1 MAKRAR
7 VNSID
12 ELRRFRVGICEFIDD
27 CRTAL
32 MLIRSDISR
41 TQSWVER
48 EQLLYWEGMVKRR
61 TKELSQARNDLNR
74 KELTSDRTLDERR
87 AVERAKRQ
95 LEEAR
100 QKVRVV
106 QKWVKMLPNELDR
119 LIGSVQ
125 HLSHSIDRDGPQAVS
140 SLDEILKSLESYLA
154 LQAPSIEPKR
164 SASTEPE
171 EVEIHTESEGET
183 PIGGSEEIES

>member
-1 MAKRAR
+1 MPKRAR

-12 ELRRFRVGICEFIDD
+12 ELRRFRVGLCGFIDD

-32 MLIRSDISR
+32 MLIRADISR

-48 EQLLYWEGMVKRR
+48 EQLLHWEGMVKRR
-61 TKELSQARNDLNR
+61 TKDLAQARNDLNR

-106 QKWVKMLPNELDR
+106 RKWVKMLPNELDR
-119 LIGSVQ
+119 LVGGVQ
-125 HLSHSIDRDGPQAVS
+125 HLSHSIDQDGPEAVQ
-140 SLDEILKSLESYLA
+140 SLDEIVKSLESYLA
-154 LQAPSIEPKR
+154 LQAPSFESKR
-164 SASTEPE
+164 SGSAETDEIEDQGTKKESL
-171 EVEIHTESEGET
+171 VEIPKEDES
-183 PIGGSEEIES
+183 

>member
-12 ELRRFRVGICEFIDD
+12 ELRRFRVGLCEFIDD

-32 MLIRSDISR
+32 VLIRSDIGR

-87 AVERAKRQ
+87 ALERAKRQ
-95 LEEAR
+95 LEESR

-106 QKWVKMLPNELDR
+106 RRWVKLLPNELDR
-119 LIGSVQ
+119 LIGSIQ

-140 SLDEILKSLESYLA
+140 SLDEIVKSLESYLA
-154 LQAPSIEPKR
+154 LQAPSLAPKR
-164 SASTEPE
+164 SAATESE
-171 EVEIHTESEGET
+171 EVEVREDSEGET
-183 PIGGSEEIES
+183 PIDRSEEIES